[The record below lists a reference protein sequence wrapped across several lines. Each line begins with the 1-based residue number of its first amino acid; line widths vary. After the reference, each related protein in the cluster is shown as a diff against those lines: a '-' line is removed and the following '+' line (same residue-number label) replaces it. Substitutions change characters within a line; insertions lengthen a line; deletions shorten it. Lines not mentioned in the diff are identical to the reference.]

1 MILGFMSEPLAT
13 RTWWSYKFT
22 PSIAS

>member
-13 RTWWSYKFT
+13 RTWWSY
-22 PSIAS
+22 